1 MYISNNLL
9 KEFVKIPKNLSTDE
23 IASLLNLHTVEVEKI
38 IYLKEQFKNII
49 VAEVLE
55 VNNHPKADRL
65 KLVKLNTGDEV
76 LEVICGA
83 DNVEEKQKVALALA
97 GAILSNGLEIK
108 ETEIRGIKSNGM
120 ICAEDELG
128 LGEDHEG
135 IIVLDKKAKKGQNLA
150 DYFKLDDIIF
160 EIDNKSLS
168 HRGDLWGHYGLAREL
183 AAILKAQLKPYS
195 NFIQTVNYK
204 EANDFKVKIINKD
217 LCPRYLAWRV
227 ENIKVEESPQWLK
240 NKIIAAGYRP
250 INNIVDASN
259 YVMIESGQPLHT
271 FCGDKIKNIEV
282 RLAKKGE
289 SVKTIDEKDRVL
301 SENDLVITS
310 EKQILAIAGIMG
322 SLDSAV
328 NLDSQSIIIESANFD
343 AVTIR
348 KSSQSLGLRTEASA
362 RFEKSID
369 PELAP
374 LAMKRLVTILKDLC
388 PQAEFISKP
397 SDVINYQENKINQI
411 ELEFSWLYKRLGK
424 EIDKNEVVSILE
436 PLGFKTEINNDT
448 LLLTIPSWRAVKDV
462 KIKEDILEEV
472 ARIYGYNNIEPS
484 LPEVKLKP
492 LLDNH
497 ELKLE
502 RKIKDFLSK
511 SAAFFE
517 DYNYAFVD
525 EKQLLKMGVDTSLHW
540 RLANPSS
547 QNYTLLRQSLA
558 PNLISSIIFNQHKF
572 KKLSFFEIGRVFFPV
587 EGDYDKEG
595 RKDNL
600 PLQEK
605 KVSLVI
611 AGYENSF
618 SKAKGVIEALIKN
631 LLGNNQEI
639 EFSILENNHQWS
651 DSNWSIDIKLGS
663 ENLGYIVKVKKEVA
677 DKLNLKLQT
686 TIVEINFS
694 KLLDIYKNIS
704 GIKYQQES
712 RFPALERDLA
722 FVIDKKVSYNKL
734 YKAIKDF
741 NPLIVEVDLFD
752 VYLGDKL
759 EKHLKSLAF
768 HISYQSSEKTLSS
781 QEVDNIQNDL
791 VKFLKDN
798 FSAKLRDF

>member
-1 MYISNNLL
+1 MYISYNLL
-9 KEFVKIPKNLSTDE
+9 KEFVKIPKNISTDE
-23 IASLLNLHTVEVEKI
+23 IASLLNLHTVEVEKTTK
-38 IYLKEQFKNII
+38 LRDQFKNIV

-55 VNNHPKADRL
+55 VNNHPKADKL
-65 KLVKLNTGDEV
+65 KLVKVNTGDKV
-76 LEVICGA
+76 LEIVCGA
-83 DNVEEKQKVALALA
+83 DNIEKKQKVALALP
-97 GAILSNGLEIK
+97 GAILNNGLEIK
-108 ETEIRGIKSNGM
+108 ETEIRAIKSEGM

-135 IIVLDKKAKKGQNLA
+135 ILVLSDKAKKGQNLA
-150 DYFKLDDIIF
+150 DYLRFDDTIF

-183 AAILKAQLKPYS
+183 SAILKTKLKSYS
-195 NFIQTVNYK
+195 DFIQTLDHK
-204 EANDFKVKIINKD
+204 EGKAFKVKTINKD

-240 NKIIAAGYRP
+240 NKIVAAGYRP

-289 SVKTIDEKDRVL
+289 SVKTIDQKDRAL
-301 SENDLVITS
+301 SENDLVIAS
-310 EKQILAIAGIMG
+310 ESHILAIAGIMG

-328 NLDSQSIIIESANFD
+328 NLESQSIIIESANFD
-343 AVTIR
+343 AVSIR
-348 KSSQSLGLRTEASA
+348 KSSQSLSLRTEASA

-369 PELAP
+369 PELAL
-374 LAMKRLVTILKDLC
+374 LAMRRLASIIKKLC
-388 PQAEFISKP
+388 PQAKFISKP
-397 SDVINYQENKINQI
+397 SDVINYEENKINQI
-411 ELEFSWLYKRLGK
+411 DLEFSWLNKRLGK
-424 EIDKNEVVSILE
+424 EIDRNEIISILR
-436 PLGFKTEINNDT
+436 PLGFKIEKNDDS
-448 LLLTIPSWRAVKDV
+448 LRVRVPSWRAVKDV

-472 ARIYGYNNIEPS
+472 ARIYGYNNIDAS

-525 EKQLLKMGVDTSLHW
+525 EKQLLKMGVETSSYW

-572 KKLSFFEIGRVFFPV
+572 KKLSFFEIGRVFFSV
-587 EGDYDKEG
+587 EGNYDKDG
-595 RKDNL
+595 KTDNL

-605 KVSLVI
+605 KVALAL

-618 SKAKGVIEALIKN
+618 SKVKGVVEALIKN
-631 LLGNNQEI
+631 VLGNNQEI
-639 EFSILENNHQWS
+639 EFNILENNHDWS
-651 DSNWSIDIKLGS
+651 DDNWSIDIKLGS
-663 ENLGYIVKVKKEVA
+663 ESLGYISKIKKSVA
-677 DKLNLKLQT
+677 DNLNLKLQT
-686 TIVEINFS
+686 SIAEINFA

-704 GIKYQQES
+704 GIKYQQDS
-712 RFPALERDLA
+712 RFPAVERDLA
-722 FVIDKKVSYNKL
+722 FVVDKKISYNKL
-734 YKAIKDF
+734 YQAIKDF
-741 NPLIVEVDLFD
+741 NPLIVSVDLFD
-752 VYLGDKL
+752 VYSGNKL
-759 EKHLKSLAF
+759 EKNLKSLAF
-768 HISYQSSEKTLSS
+768 HISYQSNEKTLSA
-781 QEVDNIQNDL
+781 QEVDNIQKDL
-791 VKFLKDN
+791 FKFLTES
-798 FSAKLRDF
+798 FFAQLRDF

>member
-108 ETEIRGIKSNGM
+108 ETEIRDIKSNGM

-424 EIDKNEVVSILE
+424 K
-436 PLGFKTEINNDT
+436 
-448 LLLTIPSWRAVKDV
+448 
-462 KIKEDILEEV
+462 
-472 ARIYGYNNIEPS
+472 
-484 LPEVKLKP
+484 
-492 LLDNH
+492 
-497 ELKLE
+497 
-502 RKIKDFLSK
+502 
-511 SAAFFE
+511 
-517 DYNYAFVD
+517 
-525 EKQLLKMGVDTSLHW
+525 
-540 RLANPSS
+540 
-547 QNYTLLRQSLA
+547 
-558 PNLISSIIFNQHKF
+558 
-572 KKLSFFEIGRVFFPV
+572 
-587 EGDYDKEG
+587 
-595 RKDNL
+595 
-600 PLQEK
+600 
-605 KVSLVI
+605 
-611 AGYENSF
+611 
-618 SKAKGVIEALIKN
+618 
-631 LLGNNQEI
+631 
-639 EFSILENNHQWS
+639 
-651 DSNWSIDIKLGS
+651 
-663 ENLGYIVKVKKEVA
+663 
-677 DKLNLKLQT
+677 
-686 TIVEINFS
+686 
-694 KLLDIYKNIS
+694 
-704 GIKYQQES
+704 
-712 RFPALERDLA
+712 
-722 FVIDKKVSYNKL
+722 
-734 YKAIKDF
+734 
-741 NPLIVEVDLFD
+741 
-752 VYLGDKL
+752 
-759 EKHLKSLAF
+759 
-768 HISYQSSEKTLSS
+768 
-781 QEVDNIQNDL
+781 
-791 VKFLKDN
+791 
-798 FSAKLRDF
+798 